1 MDPPAWHNGAVIT
14 STPLYDGLL
23 AEAFSRAHA
32 SEAGAALATAV
43 ALLHAAGPDGRC
55 LGCGQAAP
63 CPTTGLLTGALSPA
77 AARAAVVV
85 TLTAADPK
93 RSEPDSSGSDRGD
106 TDSDDPDR
114 MSADERD
121 GVTREAGVASL
132 PTMPSA
138 ADIFAPNPAFNRA
151 LSVLLGG

>member
-43 ALLHAAGPDGRC
+43 ALLHTSGADGRC
-55 LGCGQAAP
+55 LGCGQSAP
-63 CPTTGLLTGALSPA
+63 CPTTGLLTGALSPT
-77 AARAAVVV
+77 AARAAVLRV
-85 TLTAADPK
+85 APGD
-93 RSEPDSSGSDRGD
+93 SPDSNDRNRTND
-106 TDSDDPDR
+106 
-114 MSADERD
+114 DERD
-121 GVTREAGVASL
+121 GVAREAGVASL